1 MYGYCIKMET
11 PYLFIIKFLHEECT
25 PEEVQSLITWR
36 QASPKNET
44 VFLEVVHTWNHN
56 HAAKNREVIP
66 PKAKVWSSI
75 QSQIDIDNEIFLSY
89 PKRTLF
95 QVAIFA
101 ASVALLVGLF
111 VSFLLFFQFP
121 STKTYTYVETPSGQ
135 KSHIILPDGTKVWLN
150 SGSKIAYSSDY
161 NKHLRFVKL
170 TGEAFFD
177 VVHNSQH
184 PFIVNTG
191 KVDVKDLGTAFDIR
205 AYSNDS
211 SIEVS
216 LLRGSV
222 SLKASYD
229 QTQIGMLRPNQKATI
244 NKSNLLCS
252 VSDCNASDDNI
263 WINNQLKF
271 EGENTE
277 EMFKQLD
284 RWFGVNI
291 ATDNAPNN
299 KQYWLTL
306 KTESL
311 TETLQLINK
320 ISPICYTI
328 NGEEVHV
335 KFKP

>member
-1 MYGYCIKMET
+1 
-11 PYLFIIKFLHEECT
+11 
-25 PEEVQSLITWR
+25 LITWR

-44 VFLEVVHTWNHN
+44 LFLEVVHTWNHD
-56 HAAKNREVIP
+56 HAAKDREVIP
-66 PKAKVWSSI
+66 SKAKVWSSI
-75 QSQIDIDNEIFLSY
+75 QSQIDIDNEIFPSY
-89 PKRTLF
+89 PKRMLF

-111 VSFLLFFQFP
+111 ISFFVFYRLPQTP
-121 STKTYTYVETPSGQ
+121 TYAYVETPAGQ
-135 KSHIILPDGTKVWLN
+135 KTHIILPDGTKVWLN

-161 NKHLRFVKL
+161 NKHLRVVRL

-222 SLKASYD
+222 SLKTAYD
-229 QTQIGMLRPNQKATI
+229 QTQIGMLHPNQKATI
-244 NKSNLLCS
+244 NKSNLLCV
-252 VSDCNASDDNI
+252 VSDCNTADDNI
-263 WINNQLKF
+263 WINNQIRF
-271 EGENTE
+271 DGATPE
-277 EMFKQLD
+277 EMVKQLN
-284 RWFGVNI
+284 RWFGVDI
-291 ATDNAPNN
+291 AAINVPKN
-299 KQYWLTL
+299 KRYWFAL

-320 ISPICYTI
+320 ITPINYII